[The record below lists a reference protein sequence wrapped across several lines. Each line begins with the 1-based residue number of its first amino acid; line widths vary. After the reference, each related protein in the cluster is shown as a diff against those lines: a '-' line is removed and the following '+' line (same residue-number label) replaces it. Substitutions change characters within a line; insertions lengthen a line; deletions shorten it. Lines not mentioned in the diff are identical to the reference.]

1 MYELV
6 KKFTP
11 LNFPH
16 WKESEMAAYS
26 EEKLKAIIAERLNVK
41 LEQVVP
47 EAGFKEDLG
56 ADSLDLVE
64 MVMGLEDGF
73 EITIKDEDAEK
84 IITVGDAMEYLKSNL
99 PAA

>member
-1 MYELV
+1 
-6 KKFTP
+6 
-11 LNFPH
+11 
-16 WKESEMAAYS
+16 MAAYS